1 MRDKIKSDFYN
12 NFNSTYNFIHS
23 VSLFEGN
30 AEIENFIKQHF
41 ELPARTKNSTSYLSA
56 MLYLSQVVQALCV
69 KYESEH
75 YRRLQDN
82 LIDGKGYTM
91 GALYWQLND
100 IWQGPSW
107 SSIQYPLTMRTL
119 LMDFARLLGISLDCV
134 QELHCSTSFCIH
146 NISFHQ
152 CSPLAYLSL
161 CFW

>member
-1 MRDKIKSDFYN
+1 
-12 NFNSTYNFIHS
+12 
-23 VSLFEGN
+23 
-30 AEIENFIKQHF
+30 
-41 ELPARTKNSTSYLSA
+41 

-107 SSIQYPLTMRTL
+107 SSIQYSGKWKVGNKL
-119 LMDFARLLGISLDCV
+119 LFY
-134 QELHCSTSFCIH
+134 
-146 NISFHQ
+146 HQ
-152 CSPLAYLSL
+152 LID
-161 CFW
+161 